1 MHQAHGLGLSSKLY
15 PSNLQYMLN
24 KDLTRFISAEYFS
37 SGANSNKRKKGSASR
52 VAEQVKLPKLAE
64 HFVIFCGQSKEFCLT
79 LAEAIFHALSLLS
92 LQRVR

>member
-52 VAEQVKLPKLAE
+52 VAEP
-64 HFVIFCGQSKEFCLT
+64 I
-79 LAEAIFHALSLLS
+79 
-92 LQRVR
+92 